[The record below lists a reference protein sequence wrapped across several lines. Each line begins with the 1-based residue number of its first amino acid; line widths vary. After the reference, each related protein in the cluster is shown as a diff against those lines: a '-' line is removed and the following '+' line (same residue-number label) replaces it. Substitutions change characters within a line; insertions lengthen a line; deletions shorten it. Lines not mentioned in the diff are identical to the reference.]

1 MTVMSSGDHGYN
13 LLMAAFPSAPEPPFE
28 SAEMQELVWG
38 RRWGC
43 ATDVGALRAVLVHRP
58 GPEITDVV
66 DPAKYIPSTRTI
78 MPSPS
83 TAWP

>member
-1 MTVMSSGDHGYN
+1 MTVMSSGDHSYN

-43 ATDVGALRAVLVHRP
+43 ATDV
-58 GPEITDVV
+58 V
-66 DPAKYIPSTRTI
+66 DPAKYLSSTRTI